1 MRMWMKTGLGVLIA
15 LLVAGCATA
24 PRATVPAPAEVPVL
38 EAQYRS
44 SPGDATLRARLGAA
58 YRAAGRPND
67 AVTLL
72 RPFATAGTA
81 LPAGSV
87 TLAGAYEDLQQFGEA
102 RTIYASLSETATG
115 RLQREVSARMLALDR
130 LELQAAVRN
139 AIAREE
145 ELRAAT
151 PPADAVGVF
160 PFLFESTNES
170 LAPLSR
176 ALAALLGVD
185 LAQTDRLRVVERAQL
200 QYLLDE
206 LQLAESSRVDTLTAA
221 RAGHLVGAGRIVQG
235 RIDGAADEIR
245 LQAAVVTVGGAEA
258 VRVLDEEGRLN
269 SLFDMEKQLALDI
282 YDALGIQLTV
292 AERQRV
298 NRRQTQNIQALL
310 AFGYGLEAA
319 DAGRW
324 DEALERFAE
333 ASRLDANFELNQDWI
348 TRVEA
353 TRTFEA
359 QGSQGLLQIALGGP
373 TDLPDWL
380 RVRQR
385 FIEIE
390 RIVPDP
396 LTRDAVTQVL
406 GTEGLDRGLILDV
419 IIRRPTGG
427 SR

>member
-170 LAPLSR
+170 FAPLSR

-206 LQLAESSRVDTLTAA
+206 LQLAESARVDTLTAA

-427 SR
+427 S

>member
-373 TDLPDWL
+373 ADLPDWL

>member
-206 LQLAESSRVDTLTAA
+206 LQLAESARVDTLTAA

-324 DEALERFAE
+324 DEALERFTE